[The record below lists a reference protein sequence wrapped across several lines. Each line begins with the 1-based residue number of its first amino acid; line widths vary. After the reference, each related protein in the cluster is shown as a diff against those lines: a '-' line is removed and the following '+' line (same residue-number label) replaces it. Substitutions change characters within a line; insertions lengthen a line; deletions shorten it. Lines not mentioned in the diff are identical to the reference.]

1 MLPNFL
7 VIGAAKSA
15 TTSLCELLG
24 QHPDVFILDPKEP
37 HFFTRHYELGWKW
50 YKSLFSNAGS
60 YERIGEGSTS
70 YSQKGLYPGAAKTIY
85 QYLPDTLLIYIV
97 RHPLERIESQWYQ
110 EIKSVRKAL
119 PFCQA
124 VRHQPK
130 LLDPSRY
137 WLQINEFRNY
147 YPDNRILA
155 VL

>member
-70 YSQKGLYPGAAKTIY
+70 YSQKGLYPGLIGER
-85 QYLPDTLLIYIV
+85 DHLLCV
-97 RHPLERIESQWYQ
+97 EKRITS
-110 EIKSVRKAL
+110 
-119 PFCQA
+119 
-124 VRHQPK
+124 
-130 LLDPSRY
+130 
-137 WLQINEFRNY
+137 LQLGK
-147 YPDNRILA
+147 IL
-155 VL
+155 